1 MSEAGAEVYITKLV
15 AAKRQLRAAIRFFF
29 CREDELAVHTVG
41 AAAYNLLRELKATR
55 RGDETEDRLKTLFLG
70 LMSLAQALQAGKLP
84 DWAAKDT
91 HLLEVLRS
99 ISEKILPTERLDIS
113 SINVTI
119 GESTRKS
126 FWKDN
131 NRVANFLKH
140 ANKDAD
146 LFIST
151 SDIDNLSLLVAA
163 ANSYESVAPDDLGF
177 EGLVLTLY
185 FLASLDSEID
195 DTYPFSEQVCKL
207 REMSRDER
215 MAFCDYQLRRPRPA
229 SIEWPPPGGA

>member
-1 MSEAGAEVYITKLV
+1 MSEAGAEIYITKLV
-15 AAKRQLRAAIRFFF
+15 AAKRQLRAAIRLFF
-29 CREDELAVHTVG
+29 CREDELAVHTVA

-55 RGDETEDRLKTLFLG
+55 GADETEDRLKTLFVG
-70 LMSLAQALQAGKLP
+70 LVSLARALQAGKLP
-84 DWAAKDT
+84 EWASKDAY
-91 HLLEVLRS
+91 LLEVLKS
-99 ISEKILPTERLDIS
+99 ISEKIPPTEKLDIS
-113 SINVTI
+113 SVSVTI

-146 LFIST
+146 LAISARG
-151 SDIDNLSLLVAA
+151 IDNLPLLVAA

-185 FLASLDSEID
+185 FLSSLDTEID
-195 DTYPFSEQVCKL
+195 DTYPFLEHVRKL
-207 REMSRDER
+207 REMPSDER
-215 MAFCDYQLRRPRPA
+215 IAFCDYLLRRPRP
-229 SIEWPPPGGA
+229 SHIE